1 MAPFGVVLGFALVA
15 AWMLSDEPVIM
26 AAQRPPA
33 PGLEEQFNQHV
44 RPFLQQHCYECH
56 GSGQAKG
63 DIAFDKFAG
72 LEAVRSETMTWKLA
86 IEALEE
92 GYMPPEPKARPN
104 KEQTQ
109 RVVQWIKQAVEKEEC
124 KGVHDPGRMT
134 IRRLNRT
141 EYNNTIRDLL
151 KIDFKPAD
159 NFPVDD
165 TGYGFDNIAD
175 VLTMSPLLAEKYL
188 AAAEQA
194 LDKAL
199 VPSTPRKPAAFR
211 YNHGE
216 LHPSGNVNKAGD
228 LMVNGDTGR
237 TFEFPADGEYEIRI
251 KAAQDAFGD
260 EPARMSIRIG
270 GRELR
275 AVDVRAPRGK
285 GEVITA
291 RTTLKAGRHRITVA
305 FLNDRS
311 EPGRGDRNLIVEY
324 IEIFGPQR
332 AGRGQTPSHQL
343 VFFCQP
349 GDGLSEEAAAGQI
362 IERFA
367 SRAFRRPVQAAEV
380 QRLTK
385 LYGLGRQ
392 QGEDFEGGV
401 KVVLT
406 AVLVSPHFLF
416 RIEQDP
422 ANPVNGAGLISDYE
436 LATRLSYFLWSS
448 MPDEALFELAA
459 KNELRKPGVIQKQI
473 QRMLADPKSSAFVE
487 NFTGQWLELRNM
499 ELSRPD
505 SRKYPMYSDRLGDA
519 MRREVELFF
528 ESLIREDASVVK
540 LLDADYT
547 FVNEVLAKH
556 YGIQGVSGDE
566 YRRVKLD
573 GTNRGGVL
581 TMAGVLTVT
590 SMPTRT
596 SPVKRGKW
604 VLEVILGTPPPPP
617 PADVPALVEKMR
629 EDTAATLRQRL
640 EQHRADPTCASCHVR
655 MDGIGFALE
664 NFDGVGLWRDRDGRT
679 PIDARGTLADGRE
692 LNGVADL
699 RKMLLARKDDFV
711 KSLVEKT
718 MMYALGRGIV
728 EHDDCTLRDITQ
740 VVRASEYRFS
750 SLVTAIVQSDAF
762 QKRRTR

>member
-1 MAPFGVVLGFALVA
+1 M
-15 AWMLSDEPVIM
+15 
-26 AAQRPPA
+26 
-33 PGLEEQFNQHV
+33 
-44 RPFLQQHCYECH
+44 
-56 GSGQAKG
+56 
-63 DIAFDKFAG
+63 
-72 LEAVRSETMTWKLA
+72 
-86 IEALEE
+86 
-92 GYMPPEPKARPN
+92 
-104 KEQTQ
+104 
-109 RVVQWIKQAVEKEEC
+109 
-124 KGVHDPGRMT
+124 
-134 IRRLNRT
+134 
-141 EYNNTIRDLL
+141 
-151 KIDFKPAD
+151 
-159 NFPVDD
+159 
-165 TGYGFDNIAD
+165 
-175 VLTMSPLLAEKYL
+175 
-188 AAAEQA
+188 
-194 LDKAL
+194 
-199 VPSTPRKPAAFR
+199 
-211 YNHGE
+211 
-216 LHPSGNVNKAGD
+216 
-228 LMVNGDTGR
+228 
-237 TFEFPADGEYEIRI
+237 
-251 KAAQDAFGD
+251 
-260 EPARMSIRIG
+260 
-270 GRELR
+270 
-275 AVDVRAPRGK
+275 
-285 GEVITA
+285 
-291 RTTLKAGRHRITVA
+291 A

-556 YGIQGVSGDE
+556 YGIQG
-566 YRRVKLD
+566 
-573 GTNRGGVL
+573 
-581 TMAGVLTVT
+581 
-590 SMPTRT
+590 
-596 SPVKRGKW
+596 
-604 VLEVILGTPPPPP
+604 
-617 PADVPALVEKMR
+617 
-629 EDTAATLRQRL
+629 
-640 EQHRADPTCASCHVR
+640 
-655 MDGIGFALE
+655 
-664 NFDGVGLWRDRDGRT
+664 DR
-679 PIDARGTLADGRE
+679 
-692 LNGVADL
+692 
-699 RKMLLARKDDFV
+699 
-711 KSLVEKT
+711 KS
-718 MMYALGRGIV
+718 
-728 EHDDCTLRDITQ
+728 
-740 VVRASEYRFS
+740 VV
-750 SLVTAIVQSDAF
+750 
-762 QKRRTR
+762 